1 MATISGPDSM
11 SGEDGVPRFRTAAV
25 ARMTGIAVA
34 TLRVWE
40 RRYRIVAPP
49 QSPSGHRLYSSADVR
64 RLGMIRAL
72 VEQGHA
78 VGTLAGQAEPALQA
92 LLVAGAAEP
101 AAPGRVHRA
110 PAAAEAAAVAAAR
123 FAPRPLVVC
132 SAGRTLPAVLAAQ
145 LGALPGAHRLLDWAA
160 QSQVPMSRG
169 DHDLLALEIDT
180 LHPDLVERLLALQ
193 QDRVA
198 REVMVV
204 YGFGPDRLVQQ
215 LRAQG
220 VAVWRGPLGR
230 GEMARLLRATLHEL
244 TETGT
249 GPQAGLPLPP
259 EVLARVARQTMR
271 VQCECPRHLAELI
284 QMLGDFESYSARCAV
299 DTPADR
305 RLHEDLGQIARQA
318 RHPFEQAL
326 RRIAAEEGWVL
337 DALQSAPPVIG
348 E

>member
-1 MATISGPDSM
+1 MSSSDAPDAR
-11 SGEDGVPRFRTAAV
+11 SGEDSVPRFRTAAV

-101 AAPGRVHRA
+101 TVTVRTPRA
-110 PAAAEAAAVAAAR
+110 PAVSLEP

-145 LGALPGAHRLLDWAA
+145 LGVLPGAHRLLDWAA
-160 QSQVPMSRG
+160 QSTVPLSPG
-169 DHDLLALEIDT
+169 DQDLLALEVDT

-193 QDRVA
+193 QARVA
-198 REVMVV
+198 REVLVI
-204 YGFGPDRLVQQ
+204 YGFGSDRLVQQ

-220 VAVWRGPLGR
+220 VGVWRGPLGR

-244 TETGT
+244 AETGT
-249 GPQAGLPLPP
+249 GPQAGAPLPSA
-259 EVLARVARQTMR
+259 VLAQVARQTTR
-271 VQCECPRHLAELI
+271 VQCECPHHLAELI
-284 QMLGDFESYSARCAV
+284 QMLGDFEAYSARCAV

-305 RLHEDLGQIARQA
+305 RLHEDLGRIARQA

-326 RRIAAEEGWVL
+326 RRIAAEEGWAL
-337 DALQSAPPVIG
+337 DALQSAHPVIG